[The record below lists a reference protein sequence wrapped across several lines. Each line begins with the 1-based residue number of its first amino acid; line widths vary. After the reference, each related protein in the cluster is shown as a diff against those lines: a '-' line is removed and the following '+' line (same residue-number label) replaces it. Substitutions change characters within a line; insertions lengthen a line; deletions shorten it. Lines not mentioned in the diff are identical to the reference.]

1 MQTLTQ
7 LHASD
12 RLVLTAHRGASFDD
26 AENTLP
32 AFQRAVDAGAD
43 FIEFDLR
50 MSADGVPVVLH
61 DKTIDRTSN
70 GTGTPEE
77 HPLAELKK
85 YNFSYFHHSERHAEP
100 LYEKL
105 EIPTFEEVL
114 RDFRDKACMNIQ
126 VYAGPA
132 GIREICRLYLEY
144 GMQDRGYLTIASD
157 ETAALVREISPE
169 IEICLTPGWNERAKP
184 ENLRKCADFGCRFV
198 QPVRASVT
206 PETFALCRELGLRAN
221 VFHSDDP
228 AQAEELRKMGAGGVM
243 TNRIPLL
250 AASFR

>member
-7 LHASD
+7 LHAAD

-32 AFQRAVDAGAD
+32 AFRRAVDAGTD

-61 DKTIDRTSN
+61 DKTIDRTSD

-85 YNFSYFHHSERHAEP
+85 YNFSYFHHGERHADP
-100 LYEKL
+100 LYPEL
-105 EIPTFEEVL
+105 AIPTFEDVL
-114 RDFRDKACMNIQ
+114 RNFRDKTCMNIQ

-169 IEICLTPGWNERAKP
+169 IEICLTPGWNERATP

-206 PETFALCRELGLRAN
+206 PETFALCRGLGLRAN
-221 VFHSDDP
+221 VFYSDDP